1 MPSVL
6 TPDMKALVWLAIGLF
21 VAPKVVAVVRSKMG

>member
-6 TPDMKALVWLAIGLF
+6 KPDMKALVWLAIGAF
-21 VAPKVVAVVRSKMG
+21 VLPKVIAIATSK